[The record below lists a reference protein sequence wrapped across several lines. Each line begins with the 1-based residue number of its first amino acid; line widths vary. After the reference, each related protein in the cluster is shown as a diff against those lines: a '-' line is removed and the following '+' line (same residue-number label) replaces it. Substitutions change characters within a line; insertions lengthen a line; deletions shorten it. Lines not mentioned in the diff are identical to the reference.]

1 MAISRASKSSIAQG
15 LPKQKYLWDKTSSAN
30 DIFKD
35 GSTVAYYNFDGSSLV
50 DSIGNFT
57 LTASNVLYSPGK
69 ITGGLSAQFYGTS
82 GGYVD
87 VTSATLSGNSA
98 RSISMWVYNHSG
110 NTGRQ
115 LLFGQGNFG
124 TASSNNKNF
133 DIEANVYDTAGA
145 STRYGVHY
153 WGDGIPFTNAE
164 VIYDQW
170 VHLVVVHDG
179 GDINTTN
186 TRMYINNVGGYLP
199 TKTATF
205 SITSGSN
212 RVCMG
217 LRYYRDASV
226 PDLQAT
232 CKIDQ
237 LRVFNRAITA
247 IEVSTLFNNGLGI

>member
-15 LPKQKYLWDKTSSAN
+15 LPKYKSLWDKSSAVN
-30 DIFKD
+30 DVFKD
-35 GSTVAYYNFDGSSLV
+35 SSTVSYYSFDASSLA
-50 DSIGNFT
+50 DSQGFAT

-69 ITGGLSAQFYGTS
+69 TTGGLSAQFYGTS
-82 GGYVD
+82 GGYYD
-87 VTSATLSGNSA
+87 VTNSTLSGNGA
-98 RSISMWVYNHSG
+98 RSVSMWVYNHSG

-115 LLFGQGNFG
+115 LLWGQGNFG
-124 TASSNNKNF
+124 TATPNNKNF
-133 DIEANVYDTAGA
+133 DVEANVYDSGSI
-145 STRYGVHY
+145 STKYGVHY

-199 TKTATF
+199 TKTVSF

-212 RVCMG
+212 RICMG
-217 LRYYRDASV
+217 LRYYRDGST
-226 PDLQAT
+226 PDLQFT
-232 CKIDQ
+232 GKLDQ
-237 LRVFNRAITA
+237 VRVFNKALTA
-247 IEVSTLFNNGLGI
+247 AEVAVLYNNGLGL